1 MKKLLQVNR
10 KTGIKERPNIIS
22 RSDPLF
28 NRAAPPTIAELDH
41 IFRTRA
47 VDLTVRACR
56 KAIVDWGGIVSQITH
71 TVAATGTNAG
81 SPGYDFLVNDKLGV
95 PHEAQR
101 MLLSGIG
108 CAGGLATIRVA
119 ATIANDATL
128 RGRPAR
134 VLGFACDL
142 TSTNIRCDLSILAEN
157 PEETRVSMALFSD
170 AAAAFVVC
178 NARGLEDE
186 DGVVYSVLDWESGV
200 LKGTLAH
207 EQCLVDPLGECY
219 VYSKRGSRVLTK
231 YD

>member
-1 MKKLLQVNR
+1 
-10 KTGIKERPNIIS
+10 
-22 RSDPLF
+22 
-28 NRAAPPTIAELDH
+28 
-41 IFRTRA
+41 
-47 VDLTVRACR
+47 
-56 KAIVDWGGIVSQITH
+56 
-71 TVAATGTNAG
+71 
-81 SPGYDFLVNDKLGV
+81 
-95 PHEAQR
+95 

-200 LKGTLAH
+200 LKETLAH